1 VNVVCVTNMYP
12 TPAEPGLGLFVKRQ
26 VDGLRAL
33 GVGVAV
39 IAFDGRSDKRAYG
52 RAARV
57 LARVV
62 RERDADLVHAHYGLT
77 GAVALSQRHAPVVT
91 TFHGSDVGYVR
102 WQAPISWLVA
112 RRCRAPVFVNAG
124 GARRLGLPD
133 APVICAGVD
142 TELFAPI
149 DRTEARRALGW
160 DAERPYVLFPG
171 ARESAVKR
179 ADLFDAAVREAQ
191 RERPDLVPV
200 VLDGYSRADVP
211 VVMNAVDVTLMT
223 SDSEGAPVTIKESLA
238 CTTPVVSVAVG
249 DVPEVIASLPGCA
262 IAPRDARALAQGV
275 LRAVGADRD
284 PALRARAEE
293 FSEPRMARRT
303 LDLYEAILG

>member
-12 TPAEPGLGLFVKRQ
+12 TAAEPGLGLFVKRL
-26 VDGLRAL
+26 VDGLRGL

-39 IAFDGRSDKRAYG
+39 
-52 RAARV
+52 
-57 LARVV
+57 
-62 RERDADLVHAHYGLT
+62 DADLVHAHYGLT

-91 TFHGSDVGYVR
+91 TFHGSDAGYVR
-102 WQAPISWLVA
+102 WQAPISWVVA
-112 RRCRAPVFVNAG
+112 RCCTAPVFVNAG
-124 GARRLGLPD
+124 GARRLGLPG

-142 TELFAPI
+142 TELFAPV
-149 DRTEARRALGW
+149 DRAQARHALGW
-160 DAERPYVLFPG
+160 DEGRPYVLFPG
-171 ARESAVKR
+171 ARDSAVKR

-191 RERPDLVPV
+191 RKQPGLVPV
-200 VLDGYSRADVP
+200 ILDGFSRAEVP

-249 DVPEVIASLPGCA
+249 DVAEVIAGLPGCA
-262 IAPRDARALAQGV
+262 IAPRDPRALAQAV
-275 LRAVGADRD
+275 LRAVGAGRD
-284 PALRARAEE
+284 PLLRARAEA

-303 LDLYEAILG
+303 LDLYEAVLG